1 MEADNIASSLK
12 EKTEELAIQVI
23 KMKADKGNINEYRFQ
38 KGNDGKGNVIVF
50 LNILQDQQH
59 QKALFFITLMV
70 ALSSLLIVSIL
81 VIIFSGAAIKPIAKN
96 NEQQKQFITDASH
109 ELKTPLTSIGTSLDV
124 LSIDCGENEWTD
136 NIKNQT
142 IRI

>member
-1 MEADNIASSLK
+1 
-12 EKTEELAIQVI
+12 
-23 KMKADKGNINEYRFQ
+23 
-38 KGNDGKGNVIVF
+38 
-50 LNILQDQQH
+50 
-59 QKALFFITLMV
+59 MV

-81 VIIFSGAAIKPIAKN
+81 VIILSGAAIKPIAKN
-96 NEQQKQFITDASH
+96 IEQQKQFITDASH

-142 IRI
+142 IRISVLLDNAIKYIK

>member
-1 MEADNIASSLK
+1 
-12 EKTEELAIQVI
+12 
-23 KMKADKGNINEYRFQ
+23 
-38 KGNDGKGNVIVF
+38 
-50 LNILQDQQH
+50 
-59 QKALFFITLMV
+59 MV

-81 VIIFSGAAIKPIAKN
+81 VIIFSGEALKPIAKN
-96 NEQQKQFITDASH
+96 IEQQKQFITDASH
-109 ELKTPLTSIGTSLDV
+109 ELKTPLTSIGTSFDV

>member
-23 KMKADKGNINEYRFQ
+23 KMKADKGNINVYRFQ
-38 KGNDGKGNVIVF
+38 KGNYGKGNVIVF
-50 LNILQDQQH
+50 LNILKDQLH

-70 ALSSLLIVSIL
+70 ALNSLLIVSIL

-96 NEQQKQFITDASH
+96 IEQQKQFITDASH

>member
-1 MEADNIASSLK
+1 MEADNIASVLK

-23 KMKADKGNINEYRFQ
+23 KMKADKRNINEYRFQ

-50 LNILQDQQH
+50 LNILKDQLH

-70 ALSSLLIVSIL
+70 ALNSLLIVSIL

-96 NEQQKQFITDASH
+96 IEQQKQFITDASH